1 LISAVF
7 LMFWFPF
14 MGYVLRPSSDFIELF
29 SIISFL
35 GSVLFLLKARKVLSR
50 WYLAVPLCISLFLL
64 IIVNFFIIFNSK
76 DFIKDPISSAEKFMI
91 TLMMLLPL
99 FSVLVFLALLR
110 HPDSMSIYVAV
121 SYGMNILS
129 LVISCMLSFI
139 TMLFLSGIPQLTH
152 SSESLVFVG
161 IYWLFG
167 MPIIGIFFLLRAYPK
182 SDYLLQL
189 LRNAV
194 YKTGTST

>member
-1 LISAVF
+1 LIRIKIALALISAVF

-64 IIVNFFIIFNSK
+64 IVVNFFIIFDGK
-76 DFIKDPISSAEKFMI
+76 DFLKDPISSAEKFMI

-110 HPDSMSIYVAV
+110 HPDSMSIYGAV

-129 LVISCMLSFI
+129 LVISFMLSFI

-152 SSESLVFVG
+152 SSEYLVFVG

-167 MPIIGIFFLLRAYPK
+167 MPIIGIFFLLSAITYRNLERID
-182 SDYLLQL
+182 SD
-189 LRNAV
+189 
-194 YKTGTST
+194 